1 MDQSPT
7 MPSNPSLF
15 VFGGSE
21 AFCGETTDEAK
32 GVLEER
38 EGG

>member
-1 MDQSPT
+1 MGKSPINDAIK
-7 MPSNPSLF
+7 SFFACS
-15 VFGGSE
+15 GSE
-21 AFCGETTDEAK
+21 AFCGETTDEAT